1 MTPTHVSGAFLY
13 WQKEMLADGPA
24 EWEARLAFL
33 RDLGMDTIITQFSV
47 IREKAWYASAHLEL
61 ASAESDPTG
70 QLLAAAQRV
79 GFRVHLGTATDE
91 RWWEV
96 HSHPEQIPGYVAE
109 ESARN
114 HRIIRELAELYRG
127 HPALAG
133 IYLSHE
139 IHLGQEGQQIKREN
153 LSALADFC
161 NRIAQEAKRSAPEL
175 ILSNA
180 PFFSLRGTVE
190 EFEAMWR
197 DLLGETHFDLMMLQD
212 GVGCERHI
220 TVENMVSYY
229 AAMQRACEATGVE
242 LWTDLELFDLNPPK
256 TVSAERLAA
265 QLAGEA
271 PYVSKVV
278 AYSYANLREE
288 GFVGK
293 LPRLG

>member
-1 MTPTHVSGAFLY
+1 MGSDEDQMTPTHISGTFLH
-13 WQKEMLADGPA
+13 WQKEMLTDGPA

-33 RDLGMDTIITQFSV
+33 HDLGMNTIITQFSV
-47 IREKAWYASAHLEL
+47 IREQAWYSSAHLER
-61 ASAESDPTG
+61 ASAGNDPTG
-70 QLLAAAQRV
+70 QLLEAAERA

-91 RWWEV
+91 RWWGV
-96 HSHPEQIPGYVAE
+96 PSHPEQIPSYVVE

-114 HRIIRELAELYRG
+114 NRIIRELAELYRG
-127 HPALAG
+127 GPALAG
-133 IYLSHE
+133 FYLSHE
-139 IHLGQEGQQIKREN
+139 IHLGEEGQQIGREN
-153 LSALADFC
+153 LPALADFC
-161 NRIAQEAKRSAPEL
+161 NRIAEEAKRSAPEL
-175 ILSNA
+175 IFSNA

-220 TVENMVSYY
+220 TVENMGSYY

-265 QLAGEA
+265 QLAGRH
-271 PYVSKVV
+271 PT
-278 AYSYANLREE
+278 
-288 GFVGK
+288 
-293 LPRLG
+293 